1 MSKLHTYN
9 DVAAVILA
17 GGRGRRVGGGDKGL
31 IELNGKP
38 LIAHVIDNIAPQ
50 VESLVISANR
60 NIDQY
65 KSFSYPVITDR
76 QEGFCGP
83 LAGIDAA
90 FAATDKPYLLCVPC
104 DTPLLP
110 TDLLS
115 LLYSALQASDRPMA
129 IATDAQRQH
138 PVINLMKRSV
148 HEGIRNRLEHGDLK
162 LMKWVEETGYAS
174 VDFSEQPQSLSN
186 LNSPED
192 IGLLSNKS

>member
-1 MSKLHTYN
+1 MTKPIPYK

-17 GGRGRRVGGGDKGL
+17 GGMGRRVGGEDKGL

-38 LIAHVIDNIAPQ
+38 LIAHVIDVIAPQ
-50 VESLVISANR
+50 VENLMISANR
-60 NIDQY
+60 NIKQY
-65 KSFSYPVITDR
+65 EAFSYPVIGDR

-104 DTPLLP
+104 DSPMLPANLLA
-110 TDLLS
+110 LMVA
-115 LLYSALQASDRPMA
+115 ALQASDQPMA

-138 PVINLMKRSV
+138 PVINLMTRSV
-148 HEGIRNRLEHGDLK
+148 HEGVRKRLEQGDLK
-162 LMKWVEETGYAS
+162 LMQWIEATGYTG
-174 VDFSEQPQSLSN
+174 VDFSDRPQLLSN

-192 IGLLSNKS
+192 IRLLAKSP

>member
-1 MSKLHTYN
+1 MTKPIAYK

-17 GGRGRRVGGGDKGL
+17 GGMGRRVGGEDKGL

-38 LIAHVIDNIAPQ
+38 LIAHVIDIIAPQ

-60 NIDQY
+60 NIKQY
-65 KSFSYPVITDR
+65 EAFSYPVIGDR

-104 DTPLLP
+104 DSPLLP
-110 TDLLS
+110 VNLLA
-115 LLYSALQASDRPMA
+115 LMVAALQASDQPMA
-129 IATDAQRQH
+129 IATDAQRLH

-148 HEGIRNRLEHGDLK
+148 YEGVRKRLEQGDLK
-162 LMKWVEETGYAS
+162 LMQWVEATGYAR
-174 VDFSEQPQSLSN
+174 VDFSEQPQRLSN

-192 IGLLSNKS
+192 IRLLTKSP